1 MPPVAANPVNLPNG
15 QTARDAYMRPLQTRR
30 EFPVIAKFCVYRQIP
45 RRGGV
50 TPPYRV
56 IYKMYP
62 RGGYTKS
69 KLLTL
74 HS

>member
-1 MPPVAANPVNLPNG
+1 MPPE
-15 QTARDAYMRPLQTRR
+15 Q
-30 EFPVIAKFCVYRQIP
+30 FCVYRQIP

-74 HS
+74 YP